1 MLVLS
6 ARGFVC
12 SSKKGKTPR
21 PIGHLAGLM
30 STIGVT
36 AARSIYET
44 IKNKQSVMNNWIIII
59 CNKIV
64 TGITE
69 WKSMTSL
76 KIEEGDIPQ
85 LEGTVAIISGG

>member
-21 PIGHLAGLM
+21 PIGYLAGLM
-30 STIGVT
+30 STIGVI

-44 IKNKQSVMNNWIIII
+44 IKNKQLVMNN
-59 CNKIV
+59 
-64 TGITE
+64 
-69 WKSMTSL
+69 
-76 KIEEGDIPQ
+76 
-85 LEGTVAIISGG
+85 